1 MVMVKTLLKW
11 DVTVELVS
19 VELQLVSV
27 KDWTHFMMVLL
38 VSYKTLI
45 ALFKA
50 LLDTLNTLM
59 VHMMIHELLVFEALA
74 IMIVSHVVLIKHI
87 RVAVETL
94 LVTKLLVET
103 VLCLTVTIEA
113 VWPVVTLW
121 FLEKTKVWSLA

>member
-27 KDWTHFMMVLL
+27 KDWTPFMMILL

-74 IMIVSHVVLIKHI
+74 IMIVSHVVWIKHI

-113 VWPVVTLW
+113 VWPVVT
-121 FLEKTKVWSLA
+121 V